1 MTGVQ
6 TCALPI
12 SGLRAGQVSRKSK
25 RVYFFPTVGT
35 NANGTAYLVV
45 YAKVKKSGRTYTK
58 LMCSGMVAMT
68 ADSAANMQ
76 CSSTAA
82 RKLVKKHKTKF
93 YARLTFVQSGSGFTT
108 APITKTVTIKRK
120 R

>member
-1 MTGVQ
+1 
-6 TCALPI
+6 
-12 SGLRAGQVSRKSK
+12 
-25 RVYFFPTVGT
+25 
-35 NANGTAYLVV
+35 
-45 YAKVKKSGRTYTK
+45 
-58 LMCSGMVAMT
+58 
-68 ADSAANMQ
+68 MQ

-93 YARLTFVQSGSGFTT
+93 YAKLTFVQADSGFTT